1 MLPFYYEKLVEEF
14 KKQISCLGEN
24 TEEYVTFTVPIE
36 KLQQLIKM
44 EKKLQKIC
52 FTFYSLLI
60 ALDLSKALYQILLI
74 IYLKDF
80 IELNVHQN
88 VMIKNVKHMKIN
100 ISTTTVRIE
109 YKKFKHD
116 LTECKCLNF
125 RKIYQQNLDEKL

>member
-24 TEEYVTFTVPIE
+24 TEEYMTFTVPIE

-60 ALDLSKALYQILLI
+60 VLYLWKALYQILLI

-80 IELNVHQN
+80 IELNVHQD
-88 VMIKNVKHMKIN
+88 MIIKM
-100 ISTTTVRIE
+100 
-109 YKKFKHD
+109 
-116 LTECKCLNF
+116 
-125 RKIYQQNLDEKL
+125 